1 MMVNILVVLLKNI
14 KTMRKYFVVI
24 LKIFICVYRPNILSK
39 VGFKL
44 AFQLLRD
51 LVGYWKVVLS

>member
-24 LKIFICVYRPNILSK
+24 LKIFICVYMPNILSK

-51 LVGYWKVVLS
+51 LVGYWKVVLL

>member
-14 KTMRKYFVVI
+14 KTIRKYFVVI
-24 LKIFICVYRPNILSK
+24 LKLFICVYMSNILSE

-44 AFQLLRD
+44 VFQLLKD
-51 LVGYWKVVLS
+51 MVGYWKVVLL